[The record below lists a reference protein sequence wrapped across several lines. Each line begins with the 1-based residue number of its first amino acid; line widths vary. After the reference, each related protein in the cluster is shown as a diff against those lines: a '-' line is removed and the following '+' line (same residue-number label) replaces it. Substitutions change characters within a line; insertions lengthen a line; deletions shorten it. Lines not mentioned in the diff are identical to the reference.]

1 MKMVWHENTEGKT
14 QSIEFT
20 QQGDTKHNTKKKSN
34 FFLDFYLFIYSKDIV
49 SAFLGQNV
57 PMLPAC
63 RRKGLFFFFGKAG
76 SVIVGQMMAHQGVY
90 MAHCSLKY
98 TRLIGHLML
107 AKTSVCTALDAEERG
122 TDSSQS
128 FQCHA

>member
-1 MKMVWHENTEGKT
+1 MKTEGKT
-14 QSIEFT
+14 QSIDFT
-20 QQGDTKHNTKKKSN
+20 QEGDTKHTTKKKKL
-34 FFLDFYLFIYSKDIV
+34 FLDFYLFIYSKDIV

-63 RRKGLFFFFGKAG
+63 RRKRPFFFFGKAG

-107 AKTSVCTALDAEERG
+107 VLIKCLHSIRC
-122 TDSSQS
+122 
-128 FQCHA
+128 